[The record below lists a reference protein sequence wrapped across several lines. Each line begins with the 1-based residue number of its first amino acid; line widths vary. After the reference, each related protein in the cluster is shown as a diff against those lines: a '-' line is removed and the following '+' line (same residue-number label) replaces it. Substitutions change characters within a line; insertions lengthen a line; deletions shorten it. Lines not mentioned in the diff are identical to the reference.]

1 MKSII
6 LMGIKHCGKSTQA
19 RLLARHFAIPAFD
32 TDDEIT
38 ERTGKTPREIY
49 SVLGKEA
56 FLQAEADACR
66 TLKETVSALKTAPY
80 KAVVAT
86 GGGICENKAALD
98 ILKEFGIF
106 VFLDIDEESALSRIL
121 EETKTGENGQIQN
134 LPAYIQKENPKNL
147 SDVRKIFHGFY
158 AERKKKYGEICDA
171 RIELQP
177 ASKEWNS
184 QLILSKLKKM

>member
-1 MKSII
+1 MKAII

-32 TDDEIT
+32 TDDEIMR
-38 ERTGKTPREIY
+38 RTGKTPREIY
-49 SVLGKEA
+49 SVLGKDA

-66 TLKETVSALKTAPY
+66 SLKETVSLLKTAPY

-121 EETKTGENGQIQN
+121 EETKTGEDGQIQN

-158 AERKKKYGEICDA
+158 TDRKKKYGEICDA
-171 RIELQP
+171 VIELQP
-177 ASKEWNS
+177 VSKELNS
-184 QLILSKLKKM
+184 QLILAKLKNM